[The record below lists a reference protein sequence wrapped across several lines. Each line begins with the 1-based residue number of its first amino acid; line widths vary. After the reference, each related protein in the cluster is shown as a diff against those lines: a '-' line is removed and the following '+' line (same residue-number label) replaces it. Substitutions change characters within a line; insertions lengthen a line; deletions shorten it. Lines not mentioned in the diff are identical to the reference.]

1 MARIDNIYLHELCGA
16 HMLMHLRDDHVDDIS
31 LHTHTYMYIHR
42 YAVFLVVLISVRLAL
57 AHPNN
62 DPYLL
67 LAYSHFYKQCTCYYL
82 TMRSFIKTPVLHAS

>member
-1 MARIDNIYLHELCGA
+1 MACVDDIYLYGLCGA

-31 LHTHTYMYIHR
+31 LHTYKYMYIHR
-42 YAVFLVVLISVRLAL
+42 YVVFLVVLISVGLAL
-57 AHPNN
+57 ARPNN

-82 TMRSFIKTPVLHAS
+82 AMRSFIGV